1 MANRQPSLRRDF
13 RSPLLASRAAAS
25 QVSADASR
33 DPRDAWSAPDS
44 DREVV
49 WTEPGCPRAHRRGP
63 LPRRQRRPPK
73 TKESFSRNSPKYRR
87 DTKRSRPCNYRDLEG
102 GPLRR
107 FTLHPR
113 FVKICHLHATA
124 SSEADK
130 KL

>member
-1 MANRQPSLRRDF
+1 MAKRQPSLRRDF

-49 WTEPGCPRAHRRGP
+49 WTEPGYPRAHRRGP

-73 TKESFSRNSPKYRR
+73 TKESFSLKSPKKSATRIVR
-87 DTKRSRPCNYRDLEG
+87 EPDHSRG
-102 GPLRR
+102 
-107 FTLHPR
+107 
-113 FVKICHLHATA
+113 A
-124 SSEADK
+124 SDEDS
-130 KL
+130 